1 MRSGRPQPGDDV
13 GKDIYIPCCPLRLL
27 FDEGTGTN
35 YMHTY
40 GINFFKVFIAVPA
53 VKSARLT

>member
-1 MRSGRPQPGDDV
+1 MAVSVDTGT
-13 GKDIYIPCCPLRLL
+13 L
-27 FDEGTGTN
+27 TGTN